1 MSPEVLEEKIYPI
14 EDDSARFKYGDTFF
28 VNNSE
33 LKLGAYLFSGWRF
46 VYNSSGEG
54 LLYYEGNRE
63 LLENFPKSSM
73 LPEVLY
79 YSENEVVIADIG
91 KLRYKQYKFVKPS
104 KKEDINKIV
113 GYLSDIAKLIKNFK
127 ENNLSVLYI
136 NPDSINIDATNTDT
150 TDTDAT
156 DLMYNRSSKIKLKIF
171 PDVCEINKE
180 MYSSKDMVAP
190 EVLRRRKATGKEGVY
205 VLGLLCVK
213 FLLGKNLHPY
223 DDISV
228 LNCISDVDIPGFP
241 QFLSKTLAYSNER
254 FTIEEAI
261 DYLKNIAEEMK
272 MPVKFDI
279 GMSSTVGLNIDRLI
293 DEDSCGFVIEN
304 TLNSGG
310 KVLSIRACLAD
321 GMGGMAAGEVAS
333 KAAVNAFLKTGTDLS
348 AGFDTAADD
357 INSLAL
363 NMAWQANKN
372 VFDFLE
378 GKDGGCTFIGVVIK
392 NENFALVHAGDSR
405 AYLWTGSKPN
415 PELIRLTNDH
425 SYVAL
430 MVSSGNMT
438 EEEAK
443 NSPDRNKI
451 VKSLGAVR
459 NRQEGYIDDLQKT
472 IGKKTEVLKN
482 NDILI
487 LVCDGIWSEIGED
500 GIISILNR
508 CKTTVNNNLNNK
520 LSNNSNNN
528 LNDKLS
534 NNSNNNL
541 SNKLNI
547 NSSNKLNNN
556 FENLENNLEYKKI
569 NNINSN
575 DYIDTNDDIDIIDAQ
590 YIADLLVGSA
600 VKNGASD
607 NASALII
614 KRTA

>member
-1 MSPEVLEEKIYPI
+1 MYPEVLEEKTYPI
-14 EDDSARFKYGDTFF
+14 EDDAARFKYGDTFC

-33 LKLGAYLFSGWRF
+33 LKLGAYLFAGWNI
-46 VYNSSGEG
+46 VYSSSGEE
-54 LLYYEGNRE
+54 LLYYEGDCE
-63 LLENFPKSSM
+63 LLKKFPQSPV
-73 LPEVLY
+73 LPEILY
-79 YSENEVVIADIG
+79 YSKNEAVIADIR
-91 KLRYKQYKFVKPS
+91 KLGYKQYKFTVPS
-104 KKEDINKIV
+104 EKEDINKIV
-113 GYLSDIAKLIKNFK
+113 CYLSDIAELIKNFK
-127 ENNLSVLYI
+127 ENDISVLYI
-136 NPDSINIDATNTDT
+136 NPDSINIDATNTDVT
-150 TDTDAT
+150 NIDVTNTYVTNTDAT
-156 DLMYNRSSKIKLKIF
+156 DLIYKRSHKIKLKIF

-213 FLLGKNLHPY
+213 FLTGKSLHPY
-223 DDISV
+223 DDISI
-228 LNCISDVDIPGFP
+228 LNCIANIRIPGFP
-241 QFLSKTLAYSNER
+241 QFLSKTLTYSDER
-254 FTIEEAI
+254 FTVEEAI

-272 MPVKFDI
+272 MPVRFDI
-279 GMSSTVGLNIDRLI
+279 GMSSTVGLNRDRLI

-310 KVLSIRACLAD
+310 KVLSVKACLAD

-333 KAAVNAFLKTGTDLS
+333 KAAVNGFLKTETDLFTD
-348 AGFDTAADD
+348 ADPDD
-357 INSLAL
+357 ISNLAL
-363 NMAWQANKN
+363 NLAWQANKN
-372 VFDFLE
+372 VFDSLN

-392 NENFALVHAGDSR
+392 NENFVLVHVGDSR

-430 MVSSGNMT
+430 MVASGNMT

-500 GIISILNR
+500 GIRTVLSRCRTTANNHLKNHLNDYL
-508 CKTTVNNNLNNK
+508 NNNLNNH
-520 LSNNSNNN
+520 S
-528 LNDKLS
+528 D
-534 NNSNNNL
+534 
-541 SNKLNI
+541 
-547 NSSNKLNNN
+547 NN
-556 FENLENNLEYKKI
+556 FEKLENHLDNDNFDYKKI
-569 NNINSN
+569 NKIN
-575 DYIDTNDDIDIIDAQ
+575 TNDIDIIDAQ
-590 YIADLLVGSA
+590 YIADLLVDSA
-600 VKNGASD
+600 VKHGASD

>member
-1 MSPEVLEEKIYPI
+1 MSPDVLEEKTYPI
-14 EDDSARFKYGDTFF
+14 ENDSARFKYGDTFF

-33 LKLGAYLFSGWRF
+33 LKLGAYLFSGWSV
-46 VYNSSGEG
+46 VYNSSGEE
-54 LLYYEGNRE
+54 LLYYEGNCNCE
-63 LLENFPKSSM
+63 LLKNFPQSPM
-73 LPEVLY
+73 LPEILY
-79 YSENEVVIADIG
+79 YSKNEAIIADIG
-91 KLRYKQYKFVKPS
+91 TLGYKQYKFEKPS
-104 KKEDINKIV
+104 KKEDISKV
-113 GYLSDIAKLIKNFK
+113 ACYLSDIAKLIKSFK
-127 ENNLSVLYI
+127 KNNVSVVYI
-136 NPDSINIDATNTDT
+136 NPDSISIK
-150 TDTDAT
+150 TDAT
-156 DLMYNRSSKIKLKIF
+156 DSIHTLSSIKLKIL

-180 MYSSKDMVAP
+180 MHSSKDMVAP
-190 EVLRRRKATGKEGVY
+190 EVLRGRQAAGKEGVY

-228 LNCISDVDIPGFP
+228 LNCISDINIPGFP
-241 QFLSKTLAYSNER
+241 QFLSKTLAYSSER

-310 KVLSIRACLAD
+310 KVLSVKACLAD

-333 KAAVNAFLKTGTDLS
+333 KAAVNAFLNTGTDLS
-348 AGFDTAADD
+348 AGVDAADD
-357 INSLAL
+357 INTLAL
-363 NMAWQANKN
+363 NMAWHANKN

-451 VKSLGAVR
+451 VKFLGAVR

-482 NDILI
+482 NDMLI
-487 LVCDGIWSEIGED
+487 LVCDGIWSEIGEK
-500 GIISILNR
+500 GIISVLSR
-508 CKTTVNNNLNNK
+508 CGITVNNNLYNN
-520 LSNNSNNN
+520 LTNSSNNSNNS
-528 LNDKLS
+528 LD
-534 NNSNNNL
+534 
-541 SNKLNI
+541 
-547 NSSNKLNNN
+547 NSSRNN
-556 FENLENNLEYKKI
+556 FENLENHLDNNFGYKKI
-569 NNINSN
+569 NNINTDDDN
-575 DYIDTNDDIDIIDAQ
+575 DITIIDAQ
-590 YIADLLVGSA
+590 YIADLLVDSA
-600 VKNGASD
+600 VKSGASD
-607 NASALII
+607 NASVLII

>member
-1 MSPEVLEEKIYPI
+1 MSFEYLEEKTYPI
-14 EDDSARFKYGDTFF
+14 EDDAERFKYGDTFF
-28 VNNSE
+28 VNNLE
-33 LKLGAYLFSGWRF
+33 LKLGDYLFSGWRV
-46 VYNSSGEG
+46 VYNASGEE
-54 LLYYEGNRE
+54 LLYYEGNCE
-63 LLENFPKSSM
+63 LFKDFPQSLM
-73 LPEVLY
+73 LPEILY
-79 YSENEVVIADIG
+79 YSKNEAIIADIG
-91 KLRYKQYKFVKPS
+91 KLGYKRYKFIKPS
-104 KKEDINKIV
+104 KKEDINQIV
-113 GYLSDIAKLIKNFK
+113 AYLSAIAKLIKNFK
-127 ENNLSVLYI
+127 DNNISVLYI
-136 NPDSINIDATNTDT
+136 NPDSINADT
-150 TDTDAT
+150 TDLIYT
-156 DLMYNRSSKIKLKIF
+156 RSSSIKLKIF

-228 LNCISDVDIPGFP
+228 LNCISDVYIPGFP
-241 QFLSKTLAYSNER
+241 QFLSKTLVCSNER

-304 TLNSGG
+304 TLNSGE
-310 KVLSIRACLAD
+310 KVLSVRACLAD

-333 KAAVNAFLKTGTDLS
+333 KAAVNAFLKTGADLFANADADADADVDADADTDT
-348 AGFDTAADD
+348 GD
-357 INSLAL
+357 INNLAL

-378 GKDGGCTFIGVVIK
+378 GKDGGCTFIGVAIK

-405 AYLWTGSKPN
+405 AYLWTGSEPN

-451 VKSLGAVR
+451 VKFLGAVR
-459 NRQEGYIDDLQKT
+459 NRQEGYFDDLQKT

-487 LVCDGIWSEIGED
+487 LVCDGIWSEIEED
-500 GIISILNR
+500 GIIAVLNR
-508 CKTTVNNNLNNK
+508 CKTTANNQLDNNYNENLNNK
-520 LSNNSNNN
+520 LNEKLSSNLNNN
-528 LNDKLS
+528 N
-534 NNSNNNL
+534 
-541 SNKLNI
+541 NKLNTQ
-547 NSSNKLNNN
+547 LNDN
-556 FENLENNLEYKKI
+556 FENLDNNLDNNLENNFKYKKI
-569 NNINSN
+569 NNIN
-575 DYIDTNDDIDIIDAQ
+575 TDDNSLSIIDAQ
-590 YIADLLVGSA
+590 YIADLLVDSA